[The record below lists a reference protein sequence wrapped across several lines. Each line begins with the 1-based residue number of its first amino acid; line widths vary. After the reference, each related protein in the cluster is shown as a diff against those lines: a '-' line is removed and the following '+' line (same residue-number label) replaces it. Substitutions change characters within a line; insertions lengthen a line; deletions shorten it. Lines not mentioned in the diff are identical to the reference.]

1 MQQFSDAARHA
12 LRFVNQTHRS
22 LFLTGKAG
30 TGKTTLLREIIR
42 TTHKNTV
49 VVAPTGIAAL
59 NAGGVTIHSM
69 FGLPISAFIPDHS
82 APHVSDRFRAET
94 RQSLKRHLRMSTPK
108 RAVLSALELLV
119 IDEVSMLRADLLD
132 AVDFAL
138 QYTRKNN
145 RPFGGVQV
153 LYIGD
158 LQQLPPVVKEEEWA
172 LLGRYYKGRYFFH
185 AKAIERQPPVY
196 IELTEI
202 YRQSDA
208 VFIDILNDLRH
219 NKVTASGMQ
228 RLNSHVRPGFEV
240 AQNPGYIV
248 LTTHNAK
255 ADTLNAKTLEA
266 IPEPPRTYRAE
277 VTGDFPDKIY
287 PLDETLVLKIG
298 AQVMFVKNDTS
309 PERLYFNGKMGVVR
323 SLSEAEIFVYFADE
337 NTTIQVERYE
347 WQNIRYSVDENTKE
361 IVEDVIGTFVQYP
374 LKLALAITVH
384 KSQGLTF
391 DRAALD
397 VSDVFMPGQAY
408 VALSRL
414 RSLDGLVLLSPM
426 RMNGM
431 RTDDDVVDF
440 ASQRADHATLEAT
453 FEVESRLFIRDF
465 LLDTFQWD
473 ALIAALREHVESYR
487 HEGKG
492 EKAKQASWAQQQLNT
507 IAGCGEPTRK
517 FQAQLAHLFSTK
529 EPDIDFVSQR
539 LDAAIAYFQPMV
551 EQVLEAVIW
560 KMEEVARWKKGRQF
574 YQELE
579 ELENEL
585 TIRIL
590 RLFRA
595 RDMVAVIRDRR
606 PLEKTTLTE
615 NHSGYRDAIRKRVR
629 DAYREANGGNGSDD
643 RPSARK
649 GKKEPAEKKKST
661 VIQTYELWCEKRS
674 VREIA
679 ELRSLTTQ
687 TINGHIAKL
696 VEARAIALHE
706 VLPEE
711 RIAELAQIFEGYEDP
726 SLGPLKE
733 RHGDRFTWDEL
744 KLYKAGLIAASQ
756 VVD

>member
-1 MQQFSDAARHA
+1 MQQFSDAARHVI
-12 LRFVNQTHRS
+12 RFVNQTNRS

-69 FGLPISAFIPDHS
+69 FGLPISAFIPENSTPQASGH
-82 APHVSDRFRAET
+82 FRVET
-94 RQSLKRHLRMSTPK
+94 RQSLKRHFRMSAQK
-108 RAVLSALELLV
+108 RAVLSAMELLV

-138 QYTRKNN
+138 QYIRKNS

-158 LQQLPPVVKEEEWA
+158 LQQLPPVVKEEEWDI
-172 LLGRYYKGRYFFH
+172 LRRYYKGRYFFH
-185 AKAIERQPPVY
+185 SKAVEQYPPVY
-196 IELTEI
+196 IELTHI

-228 RLNSHVRPGFEV
+228 LLNKHVRPGFEV

-255 ADTLNAKTLEA
+255 ADGLNARTLEA
-266 IPEPPRTYRAE
+266 IPDAAETYHAE
-277 VTGDFPDKIY
+277 VTGDFPEKIF
-287 PLDETLVLKIG
+287 PIDETLVLKTG

-309 PERLYFNGKMGVVR
+309 PERLYFNGKMGVIR
-323 SLSEAEIFVYFADE
+323 SLSEGEIFVYFAEE
-337 NTTIQVERYE
+337 NVTIQVDRYE

-361 IVEDVIGTFVQYP
+361 IVEEVIGTFVHYP
-374 LKLALAITVH
+374 IKLAWAITVH

-414 RSLDGLVLLSPM
+414 RSLDGLVLLSTF

-431 RTDDDVVDF
+431 QTDNDVLDF
-440 ASQRADHATLEAT
+440 ASQKADEATLSAT
-453 FEVESRLFIRDF
+453 FETESRLFIRDF
-465 LLDTFQWD
+465 LLDTFQWNG
-473 ALIAALREHVESYR
+473 LVSGWKEHTESYR
-487 HEGKG
+487 KEAKG
-492 EKAKQASWAQQQLNT
+492 DKAKNAMWAQQQLT
-507 IAGCGEPTRK
+507 QLAECAQSARK
-517 FQAQLAHLFSTK
+517 FQSQLSHLFSATD
-529 EPDIDFVSQR
+529 PDLAFALLR
-539 LDAAIAYFQPMV
+539 FEAAISYFQPLLEKIV
-551 EQVLEAVIW
+551 EAVFW

-579 ELENEL
+579 ELETDL
-585 TIRIL
+585 TRCLL
-590 RLFRA
+590 RMFRG
-595 RDMVAVIRDRR
+595 RDMLAVVQKRQ
-606 PLEKTTLTE
+606 PLEKGTFTDVYA
-615 NHSGYRDAIRKRVR
+615 GYRESIRKRVR
-629 DAYREANGGNGSDD
+629 EAFRERNGGTDTPNYGS
-643 RPSARK
+643 K
-649 GKKEPAEKKKST
+649 GKTKKDPAEKKKST
-661 VIQTYELWCEKRS
+661 IIQTYELWCEKRS

-679 ELRSLTTQ
+679 ELRNLTVQ

-696 VEARAIALHE
+696 VEARAIALHD
-706 VLPEE
+706 VLPEA
-711 RIAELAQIFEGYEDP
+711 RMKELAAIFEGYDEP

-733 RHGDRFTWDEL
+733 RHGDDFTWDEL
-744 KLYKAGLIAASQ
+744 KLYKAGLIASSSVA
-756 VVD
+756 D

>member
-1 MQQFSDAARHA
+1 MQQFSDAARHVI
-12 LRFVNQTHRS
+12 RFVNQTNRS

-69 FGLPISAFIPDHS
+69 FGLPISAFIPENS
-82 APHVSDRFRAET
+82 TPHASGHFRVET
-94 RQSLKRHLRMSTPK
+94 RQSLKRHFRMSAQK
-108 RAVLSALELLV
+108 RAVLVAMELLV
-119 IDEVSMLRADLLD
+119 IDEVSMLRSDLLD

-138 QYTRKNN
+138 QYIRKNS

-158 LQQLPPVVKEEEWA
+158 LQQLPPVVKEEEWDV
-172 LLGRYYKGRYFFH
+172 LRRYYKGRYFFH
-185 AKAIERQPPVY
+185 SKVIEQHPPVY
-196 IELTEI
+196 IELTHI

-208 VFIDILNDLRH
+208 DFIDILNDLRH
-219 NKVTASGMQ
+219 NKVTPSGMQ
-228 RLNSHVRPGFEV
+228 LLNRHVRTGFEV

-255 ADTLNAKTLEA
+255 ADALNARTLEA
-266 IPEPPRTYRAE
+266 IPDPAQSYDAE
-277 VTGDFPDKIY
+277 VTGDFPDKIF
-287 PLDETLVLKIG
+287 PIDETLTLKPG

-323 SLSEAEIFVYFADE
+323 SLSEGEIFVYFADE
-337 NTTIQVERYE
+337 NTTIQVDRYE

-361 IVEDVIGTFVQYP
+361 IIEEVIGTFVHYP
-374 LKLALAITVH
+374 IKLAWAITVH

-414 RSLDGLVLLSPM
+414 RSLDGLVLLSPF

-431 RTDDDVVDF
+431 QTDNDVLDF
-440 ASQRADHATLEAT
+440 ASQKADEATLSST
-453 FEVESRLFIRDF
+453 FETESRLFIRDF
-465 LLDTFQWD
+465 LIDTFQWN
-473 ALIAALREHVESYR
+473 AMVTAWKEHYESYR
-487 HEGKG
+487 KEGKG
-492 EKAKQASWAQQQLNT
+492 DKAKNATWAQQQLT
-507 IAGCGEPTRK
+507 QLAECSQSARK
-517 FQAQLAHLFSTK
+517 FQSQLSQLFSVTD
-529 EPDIDFVSQR
+529 PDLSFALQR
-539 LDAAIAYFQPMV
+539 IEAAIRYFQPLLETIV
-551 EQVLEAVIW
+551 EAVFW

-579 ELENEL
+579 ELETDL
-585 TIRIL
+585 TRCVL
-590 RLFRA
+590 RMFRG
-595 RDMVAVIRDRR
+595 RDMLAVVQKRQ
-606 PLEKTTLTE
+606 PLEKSTFTDAYA
-615 NHSGYRDAIRKRVR
+615 GYRESLRKKV
-629 DAYREANGGNGSDD
+629 REAFREKNGISEAANYGN
-643 RPSARK
+643 ARK
-649 GKKEPAEKKKST
+649 GKKDPAEKKKST
-661 VIQTYELWCEKRS
+661 IIQTYELWCEKRS

-679 ELRSLTTQ
+679 ELRNLTVQ

-696 VEARAIALHE
+696 VEARAIALHD
-706 VLPEE
+706 VLPEA
-711 RIAELAQIFEGYEDP
+711 RIKELAAIFEGYDEP

-744 KLYKAGLIAASQ
+744 KLYKAGLIASSA
-756 VVD
+756 VAD